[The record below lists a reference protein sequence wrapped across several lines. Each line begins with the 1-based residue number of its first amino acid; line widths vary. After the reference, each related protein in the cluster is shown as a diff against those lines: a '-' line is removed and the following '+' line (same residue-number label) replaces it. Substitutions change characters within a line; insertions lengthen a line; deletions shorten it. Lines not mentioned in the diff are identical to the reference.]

1 MLNTCL
7 FLIYFTLVA
16 TIKPIFQILAIILS
30 YIRIYFDLRSK
41 LKKKQARYR
50 NKTYGV
56 IFWLDNES
64 EYDDIIERLP
74 DFRVEEDLE
83 FEVIYLVDNKRANL
97 LGDVAQSFIT
107 EYNKANKIEAAT
119 VTTAVALTPELETKV
134 LAKVTALTGSTNVT
148 LTNVIDESIIGGF
161 VLRVGDTQ
169 YNASIASQLG
179 KLKRE
184 FSNSL

>member
-1 MLNTCL
+1 MSRAAIRYAKAVLDLSKDNGTIDAVLNDMKSVT
-7 FLIYFTLVA
+7 A
-16 TIKPIFQILAIILS
+16 ILEES
-30 YIRIYFDLRSK
+30 KDLRSA
-41 LKKKQARYR
+41 L
-50 NKTYGV
+50 N
-56 IFWLDNES
+56 S
-64 EYDDIIERLP
+64 PIIMA
-74 DFRVEEDLE
+74 EDKRAVLRQVFSGGTKE
-83 FEVIYLVDNKRANL
+83 TLGLIDVLVDNKRANL
-97 LGDVAQSFIT
+97 LGGVAQSFIT

-134 LAKVTALTGSTNVT
+134 LAKVTELTGSTNVT

-169 YNASIASQLG
+169 YNAGIASQLS

>member
-1 MLNTCL
+1 MSSRAAVRYAKAILDLAKDNGSVDVVLNEMKSVTA
-7 FLIYFTLVA
+7 TLEGS
-16 TIKPIFQILAIILS
+16 K
-30 YIRIYFDLRSK
+30 DLRNALRSPIVKGEDKRNVLREVFSDTSK
-41 LKKKQARYR
+41 ETIGL
-50 NKTYGV
+50 
-56 IFWLDNES
+56 I
-64 EYDDIIERLP
+64 DI
-74 DFRVEEDLE
+74 
-83 FEVIYLVDNKRANL
+83 LVDNKRADM
-97 LGDVAQSFIT
+97 LGSVAESFIT
-107 EYNKANKIEAAT
+107 QYNKSQNIEAAT

-134 LAKVTALTGSTNVT
+134 LAKVTELTGSKNVT